1 MITPSVTADVA
12 TFYSSIRHLKPG
24 LDIPLFIIENPP
36 KPYPDAYWRSIDSGM
51 QYFSLDTPHIYESLL
66 ASIIKAQ
73 DDHCPM
79 VIDIKADP
87 HPLVISLLN
96 RISQEGAINIDE
108 GDGRSRRKIE
118 ITSLI
123 MAVIT
128 RDLLEHGISYRRFYD
143 LFGAG
148 LSI

>member
-1 MITPSVTADVA
+1 MPAMTADVT
-12 TFYSSIRHLKPG
+12 TFYSAIRHLKPG
-24 LDIPLFIIENPP
+24 LDIPLFIIENPR
-36 KPYPDAYWRSIDSGM
+36 KPYPDSYWSSIDADM
-51 QYFSLDTPHIYESLL
+51 RYFPLDTPYIYESLL
-66 ASIIKAQ
+66 AAIIKAQ
-73 DDHCPM
+73 DDRCPLM
-79 VIDIKADP
+79 INIKADP

-96 RISQEGAINIDE
+96 RISQEGAIDIDE
-108 GDGRSRRKIE
+108 RDGRSRRTIE
-118 ITSLI
+118 ITSPI